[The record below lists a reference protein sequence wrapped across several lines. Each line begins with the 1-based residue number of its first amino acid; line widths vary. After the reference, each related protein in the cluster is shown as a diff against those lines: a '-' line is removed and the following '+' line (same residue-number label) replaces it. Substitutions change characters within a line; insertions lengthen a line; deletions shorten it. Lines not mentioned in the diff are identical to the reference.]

1 MNSQTQ
7 GTNGNAEPRYVCTNW
22 DKPIRVNVKS
32 KGRGRFPA
40 RKVITEGITVL
51 EVGIELADVCNL
63 LNQGQEVRLR
73 FKGEENPAIRLFPLA
88 DTDLSVS
95 VCAATMGTFRT
106 DTLAGKKVELRKNGK
121 SISVNN
127 LAAFATEKLAEIPSR
142 RQDVESVTPD
152 MMVECPKCGYSFRV
166 GRRNNDK

>member
-22 DKPIRVNVKS
+22 DKPINVNVKS

-51 EVGIELADVCNL
+51 DVDIKYVDVCNL
-63 LNQGQEVRLR
+63 LKQGQEVRLR
-73 FKGEENPAIRLFPLA
+73 FKGEAVPAIRLFPLVE
-88 DTDLSVS
+88 TDLSVS
-95 VCAATMGTFRT
+95 VWAATMEAFRK
-106 DTLAGKKVELRKNGK
+106 DTLADKKVEIRHDGK
-121 SISVNN
+121 VISKTTA
-127 LAAFATEKLAEIPSR
+127 LERSRAKLAESPSR

>member
-22 DKPIRVNVKS
+22 DKPLNVNVRS

-51 EVGIELADVCNL
+51 DVGLGIDGVCEL

-73 FKGEENPAIRLFPLA
+73 FKGQADPAIRLFPLA
-88 DTDLSVS
+88 NTDLTIS
-95 VCAATMGTFRT
+95 VCADTMGKFRNGV
-106 DTLAGKKVELRKNGK
+106 LEGKKVELRHDGK
-121 SISVNN
+121 AMSMAK
-127 LAAFATEKLAEIPSR
+127 LLDFATEKLAEIPSR

-152 MMVECPKCGYSFRV
+152 TMVECPKCGYTFRV

>member
-22 DKPIRVNVKS
+22 DKPINVKVKS

-51 EVGIELADVCNL
+51 DVGIECADVCNL

-73 FKGEENPAIRLFPLA
+73 FKGRIFPAIRLFPLV
-88 DTDLSVS
+88 DTDLTVS
-95 VCAATMGTFRT
+95 VWAATMGTFRK
-106 DTLAGKKVELRKNGK
+106 DTFAGKKVELRKDGK
-121 SISVNN
+121 SLSREK
-127 LAAFATEKLAEIPSR
+127 LSDFATEKLAEIPSR

-152 MMVECPKCGYSFRV
+152 TMVECPKCGYSFRV
-166 GRRNNDK
+166 GRRNSDK